1 MTKMK
6 KMNMKIDTKCSF
18 IKPEMIEVFEREY
31 NAKYIIET
39 DLKAKDGGWANRPGA
54 IFYTKNAHPRGSNYF
69 ALYFNGDTLMITD
82 GLPSIKDVV
91 FKGIE
96 AEGEV
101 VYSRYRH
108 DYREGKNGAFVD
120 GGRDYFRYGGDQFN
134 DYNVVKFKVVE
145 DQLEFINEQT

>member
-1 MTKMK
+1 MQ
-6 KMNMKIDTKCSF
+6 IDTKCSF
-18 IKPEMIEVFEREY
+18 IKPEMIKVFEREY
-31 NAKYIIET
+31 NAKYILET
-39 DLKAKDGGWANRPGA
+39 DLRGKDVFSGIMYWANRPAA
-54 IFYTKNAHPRGSNYF
+54 IFYTEKAHPRGSNYF
-69 ALYFNGDTLMITD
+69 ALYFDGDTLMITD

-134 DYNVVKFKVVE
+134 DYNIVKFKVVG
-145 DQLEFINEQT
+145 DHLEFINEQT

>member
-1 MTKMK
+1 
-6 KMNMKIDTKCSF
+6 MKIDTKCSF
-18 IKPEMIEVFEREY
+18 IKQEYIEVFEKEY
-31 NAKYIIET
+31 NAKYILET
-39 DLKAKDGGWANRPGA
+39 DLKAKDGGWANRSGA
-54 IFYTKNAHPRGSNYF
+54 IFYTEKAHPRGSNYF

-108 DYREGKNGAFVD
+108 DYRSGKSGAFVD
-120 GGRDYFRYGGDQFN
+120 GGRDYFRYGGDKFEE
-134 DYNVVKFKVVE
+134 YNIVSFRVVK
-145 DQLEFINEQT
+145 DHLEFINE

>member
-1 MTKMK
+1 
-6 KMNMKIDTKCSF
+6 MKIDTKCSF
-18 IKPEMIEVFEREY
+18 IKPEMIEVFEREF
-31 NAKYIIET
+31 NAKYILET
-39 DLKAKDGGWANRPGA
+39 DLLNKDKYSGATFWSNIPGA
-54 IFYTKNAHPRGSNYF
+54 IFYTEKAHPRGSNYF
-69 ALYFNGDTLMITD
+69 ALYFQDSSLMITD

-96 AEGEV
+96 VEGEV

-134 DYNVVKFKVVE
+134 DYNIVKFKVVE
-145 DQLEFINEQT
+145 DRLGFINE

>member
-1 MTKMK
+1 
-6 KMNMKIDTKCSF
+6 MKIDTKCSF

-31 NAKYIIET
+31 SAKYILET

-54 IFYTKNAHPRGSNYF
+54 IFYTEKAHPRGSNYF
-69 ALYFNGDTLMITD
+69 ALYFDGDTLMITD

-96 AEGEV
+96 AEDEV

-108 DYREGKNGAFVD
+108 DYRSGKNGAFVD
-120 GGRDYFRYGGDQFN
+120 GGRDYFRYGGDKFE
-134 DYNVVKFKVVE
+134 DYNIVSFRVVK
-145 DQLEFINEQT
+145 DHLEFINEQT